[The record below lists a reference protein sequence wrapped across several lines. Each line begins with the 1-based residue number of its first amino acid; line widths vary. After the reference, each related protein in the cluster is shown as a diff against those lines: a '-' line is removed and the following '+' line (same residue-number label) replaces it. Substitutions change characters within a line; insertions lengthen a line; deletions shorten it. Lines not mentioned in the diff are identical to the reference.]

1 VAYHE
6 ELNFWNSLM
15 SVMANNFSFNT
26 LHSLLFIPALN
37 EKFIVNA
44 HTRQADAVIFDLEDS
59 IIQSQKNAAREALF
73 AALDHVRPHGLPMLV
88 RVNNEAVHFE
98 ADLRAAV
105 RAGAT
110 AILIPKTD
118 DADLLIE
125 ADQLIS
131 KFEFEFTRQ
140 PGTVKLIALI
150 ESPKGL
156 FNIAPI
162 LQTQGR
168 LIGLGFGSEDF
179 AASLG
184 VEPDAYALSE
194 PAQRVA
200 LAARA
205 FDMLAWGLPGS
216 IADFNDL
223 PAFELLVRK
232 AKAFGFTGALAIHPK
247 QVAAIN
253 AAFRPSAAELALA
266 ERIIAAYQLAQDS
279 GSGAAALDGKMID
292 APVVERARRVLE
304 KPHL

>member
-1 VAYHE
+1 
-6 ELNFWNSLM
+6 M

-26 LHSLLFIPALN
+26 LHSLLFVPALN
-37 EKFIVNA
+37 EKFIASA

-59 IIQSQKNAAREALF
+59 IIHTQKNAAREALF
-73 AALDHVRPHGLPMLV
+73 SALGQVRPHGLPMLV

-98 ADLRAAV
+98 ADVRAAV
-105 RAGAT
+105 RAGAD

-118 DADLLIE
+118 DADILIE
-125 ADQLIS
+125 VDQLIS
-131 KFEFEFTRQ
+131 QFEFEFTRQ
-140 PGTVKLIALI
+140 PGTVKFIALI

-156 FNIAPI
+156 FNIASI

-194 PAQRVA
+194 PAQRIA

-216 IADFNDL
+216 IANFNDL
-223 PAFELLVRK
+223 PAFEQLVRK
-232 AKAFGFTGALAIHPK
+232 AKAFGFTGALAIHPN
-247 QVAAIN
+247 QISAIN

-266 ERIIAAYQLAQDS
+266 ERIIAAYQLAQDA
-279 GSGAAALDGKMID
+279 GLGAVALDGKMID
-292 APVVERARRVLE
+292 APVVERARRLMQSQRS
-304 KPHL
+304 

>member
-1 VAYHE
+1 
-6 ELNFWNSLM
+6 M

-26 LHSLLFIPALN
+26 LHSLLFVPALN
-37 EKFIVNA
+37 EKFIASA

-59 IIQSQKNAAREALF
+59 IIHTQKNTAREALF
-73 AALDHVRPHGLPMLV
+73 SALGQVRPHGLPMLV

-98 ADLRAAV
+98 ADVRAAV
-105 RAGAT
+105 RAGAD

-118 DADLLIE
+118 DADILIE
-125 ADQLIS
+125 VDQLIS
-131 KFEFEFTRQ
+131 QFEFEFTRQ
-140 PGTVKLIALI
+140 PGTVKFIALI

-156 FNIAPI
+156 FNIASI

-194 PAQRVA
+194 PAQRIA

-216 IADFNDL
+216 ISNFNDL
-223 PAFELLVRK
+223 PAFEQLVRK
-232 AKAFGFTGALAIHPK
+232 AKAFGFTGALAIHPN
-247 QVAAIN
+247 QISAIN

-266 ERIIAAYQLAQDS
+266 ERIIAAYQLAQDA
-279 GSGAAALDGKMID
+279 GLGAVALDGKMID
-292 APVVERARRVLE
+292 APVVERARRLME
-304 KPHL
+304 KKRS

>member
-1 VAYHE
+1 
-6 ELNFWNSLM
+6 M

-26 LHSLLFIPALN
+26 LHSLLFVPALN
-37 EKFIVNA
+37 EKFIASA

-59 IIQSQKNAAREALF
+59 IIHTQKNAAREALF
-73 AALDHVRPHGLPMLV
+73 SALGQVRPHGLPMLV

-98 ADLRAAV
+98 ADVRAAV
-105 RAGAT
+105 RAGAD

-118 DADLLIE
+118 DADILIE
-125 ADQLIS
+125 VDQLIS
-131 KFEFEFTRQ
+131 QFEFEFTRQ
-140 PGTVKLIALI
+140 PGTVKFIALI

-156 FNIAPI
+156 FNIASI

-194 PAQRVA
+194 PAQRIA

-216 IADFNDL
+216 ISNFNDL
-223 PAFELLVRK
+223 PAFEQLVRK
-232 AKAFGFTGALAIHPK
+232 AKAFGFTGALAIHPN
-247 QVAAIN
+247 QISAIN

-266 ERIIAAYQLAQDS
+266 ERIIAAYQLAQDA
-279 GSGAAALDGKMID
+279 GLGAVALDGKMID
-292 APVVERARRVLE
+292 APVVERARQLMGKKRS
-304 KPHL
+304 